1 MGMVLFGRV
10 WTRPRGV
17 SHEPLALTPEPVST
31 TAPFARL
38 ERLIHPSR
46 SLRKMGQIQP
56 FPTRPNHSGTGEAN
70 PSRPLYRDGLAGMVG
85 IQTSLPKR
93 HGQLQPFRAPERS
106 FNHSRGPGMVALPH
120 AREWLERFGQSRS
133 GWVTQRWH
141 TLQRRSPSALF
152 LALWRALCAARCAR
166 TSAGVLLGVPS
177 LWAHFWPRTG
187 ASRRRA
193 SASSSAS
200 ARPPG
205 VSG

>member
-17 SHEPLALTPEPVST
+17 SHDTLALSPTQCST

-46 SLRKMGQIQP
+46 LSCKMGQIQP

-85 IQTSLPKR
+85 ITTRLPR
-93 HGQLQPFRAPERS
+93 RDGRLQPFRAPERS

-133 GWVTQRWH
+133 AWVTHRKQMP
-141 TLQRRSPSALF
+141 QRRSPSAIF
-152 LALWRALCAARCAR
+152 LALWRALCAARCAF
-166 TSAGVLLGVPS
+166 TSAGVLFGVPS
-177 LWAHFWPRTG
+177 LWAHFWPRTE